1 MFQAPA
7 PYLRE
12 IDDETVNAEVMAT
25 AEFAI
30 KHGFP
35 DKAKRLLQQRRD
47 EIEQQHLVVMTPM
60 FAEMVARQVAEA
72 RGLSWPVH
80 LDNDV

>member
-1 MFQAPA
+1 MWQAPA
-7 PYLRE
+7 PHLRE
-12 IDDETVNAEVMAT
+12 IDEETVNAEVMAT

-35 DKAKRLLQQRRD
+35 DKAKRLLEQRRD

-60 FAEMVARQVAEA
+60 FAEMVVRQIVEA
-72 RGLSWPVH
+72 KGLTMPAPE
-80 LDNDV
+80 